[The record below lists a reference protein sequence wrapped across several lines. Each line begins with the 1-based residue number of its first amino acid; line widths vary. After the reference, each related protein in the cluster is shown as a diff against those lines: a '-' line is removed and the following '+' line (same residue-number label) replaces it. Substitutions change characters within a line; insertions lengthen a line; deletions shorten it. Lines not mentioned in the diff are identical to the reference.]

1 MSDPAK
7 LSTVRFKSLRLLL
20 QKKHRMKEGRCLIEG
35 RRFVADAFQAGVKP
49 ELVLVTGEFAS
60 HREGGELLRLAR
72 DAGVPVR
79 TVTDGQLTALSETV
93 TAQGI
98 IAVVPLP
105 GVTADRLPGRGS
117 RGALIV
123 ALDGVSDPGNV
134 GTIVRTC
141 AWFGADGIIL
151 GEGTAELSNPKLLR
165 STMGAVFRIPVVASV
180 DLLESVRGLKEEG
193 FRMVIAD
200 PEGSDDAGIFG
211 AGGNVLLVFGSEA
224 HGVRPGLATMADAR
238 YGIPKYGTGES
249 LNVSVAV
256 GIALARY
263 RTSAA

>member
-1 MSDPAK
+1 MSDPEK
-7 LSTVRFKSLRLLL
+7 LSTVKFKTLRLLL

-35 RRFVADAFQAGVKP
+35 RRFVTDGFQAGVKP

-60 HREGGELLRLAR
+60 QREGEELIRLAR
-72 DAGVPVR
+72 EAGVPVR
-79 TVTDGQLTALSETV
+79 TVTNGQLAALSETV

-98 IAVVPLP
+98 VAVVPLP
-105 GVTADRLPGRGS
+105 GVTLDRLPGRRA
-117 RGALIV
+117 RGTLIV

-134 GTIVRTC
+134 GTIIRTC

-165 STMGAVFRIPVVASV
+165 STMGAVFRVPVVPSV
-180 DLLESVRGLKEEG
+180 DLLESARVLKGEG
-193 FRMVIAD
+193 FRMVVAD
-200 PEGSDDAGIFG
+200 PEGSDETGIFG
-211 AGGNVLLVFGSEA
+211 GGGNALLVFGSEA
-224 HGVRPGLATMADAR
+224 HGVRPGLAAMADAR

-256 GIALARY
+256 GVALARY
-263 RTSAA
+263 RTSVA